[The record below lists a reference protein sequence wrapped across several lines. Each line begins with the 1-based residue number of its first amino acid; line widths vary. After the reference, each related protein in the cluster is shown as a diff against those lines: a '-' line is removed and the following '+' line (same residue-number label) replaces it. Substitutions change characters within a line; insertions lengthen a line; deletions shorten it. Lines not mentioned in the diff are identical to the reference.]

1 MLAHA
6 FDELGAMRVELKT
19 DARNERS
26 RAAILALGARFEGI
40 FRKHMRMADGRI
52 RDSAW
57 YAITDDDWPSVRQRL
72 EARLAA
78 PRGPAGGIAR
88 SGGALPDP
96 PTSARPAPDPLPSAS
111 REVTTVDY
119 HAGGEPFRIVT
130 GGVPEFPGA
139 TILEK
144 RRWAAANLD
153 HVRRLL
159 VNEPR
164 GHADMYGCFVVEP
177 DDAGADL
184 GVIFFHNEGYSSACG
199 HGTIAL
205 VTWALESGRL
215 PIRGPETAVTVD
227 VPSGRLACV
236 ARCDVEARRVVGV
249 RFRNVP
255 LFVLA
260 DAVTVATS
268 AGPVRAEVAYGG
280 AFYGS
285 VDVRSLGLSV
295 DAASLPRLIALQRE
309 LRPALDTA
317 LDVVHPEQPELRG
330 IYGIIFWQ
338 DEPTARGTGAALTQR
353 NVTVFADGEVDR
365 SPCGSGTSARL
376 AILHAAGRLRTGEE
390 LRHLS
395 IVDSVFTGRVVG
407 TLVAAGRPAVVT
419 EVEGRAHPTGR
430 HAFVL
435 DPEDPIGT
443 GFLLR

>member
-1 MLAHA
+1 MTV
-6 FDELGAMRVELKT
+6 D
-19 DARNERS
+19 
-26 RAAILALGARFEGI
+26 
-40 FRKHMRMADGRI
+40 
-52 RDSAW
+52 DSAGP
-57 YAITDDDWPSVRQRL
+57 T
-72 EARLAA
+72 
-78 PRGPAGGIAR
+78 GPA
-88 SGGALPDP
+88 SWV
-96 PTSARPAPDPLPSAS
+96 PDPLSPTDPVPDPLL
-111 REVTTVDY
+111 RGGLEVTTVDY

-130 GGVPEFPGA
+130 GGVREIPGA

-144 RRWAAANLD
+144 RRWVAANLD

-177 DDAGADL
+177 DDDGADL
-184 GVIFFHNEGYSSACG
+184 GVLFFHNEGYSTACG

-215 PIRGPETAVTVD
+215 PMSGPETAVTVD

-236 ARCDVEARRVVGV
+236 ARCDVEARRVLGV

-255 LFVLA
+255 SFVLA
-260 DAVTVATS
+260 EDMTIATS
-268 AGPVRAEVAYGG
+268 AGPVRVDVAYGG

-285 VDVRSLGLSV
+285 VDVRSIGLSV
-295 DAASLPRLIALQRE
+295 DRASLPRLIALQRE
-309 LRPALDTA
+309 LRPALDAA
-317 LDVVHPEQPELRG
+317 LDVVHPDEPELRG
-330 IYGIIFWQ
+330 IYGITWWQ
-338 DEPTARGTGAALTQR
+338 DETSAAGDGAALTQR

-376 AILHAAGRLRTGEE
+376 AILHAQGRLRTGEV

-395 IVDSVFTGRVVG
+395 IVDSVFRGRVVG
-407 TLVAAGRPAVVT
+407 TAMVAGRPAVVT

-430 HAFVL
+430 HTFVL
-435 DPEDPIGT
+435 DPADPIGT